1 MNTDPRQMV
10 RELLLLRT
18 AFNDG
23 VVLKLRILLPHCLL
37 LIYGRLSRTR
47 KKQES
52 GLHLFSAI
60 SSMFKLPN
68 CSLKLYATKQCCL
81 VHAVDLFTAVV

>member
-1 MNTDPRQMV
+1 MNTDLRQMV

-23 VVLKLRILLPHCLL
+23 VVLNLGILLPHSLL

-52 GLHLFSAI
+52 GMHLFSAI
-60 SSMFKLPN
+60 SSMSKLTN
-68 CSLKLYATKQCCL
+68 CILKLYATKQVL
-81 VHAVDLFTAVV
+81 SSARS

>member
-1 MNTDPRQMV
+1 MNKDLRQMV

-23 VVLKLRILLPHCLL
+23 VVLNLCNLLPHSLL
-37 LIYGRLSRTR
+37 RIYGRLSRTR

-52 GLHLFSAI
+52 GMHLFSAI
-60 SSMFKLPN
+60 SSMFNLPN
-68 CSLKLYATKQCCL
+68 CSFKLYVTKQS
-81 VHAVDLFTAVV
+81 VV